1 MKALEFVAEVDE
13 QHRLHLELPNM
24 APGPVRVLILLP
36 EAPEEAPEAQRGSRG
51 RLDESYRARMARRA
65 DRLARRH
72 LYSGRRGTYRC
83 SEVKSR
89 RISPQC
95 SRPFC

>member
-36 EAPEEAPEAQRGSRG
+36 EAPEEAPEAQREAEAVWMRAIAHEWREELTDSREDIYTLEDG
-51 RLDESYRARMARRA
+51 EPIDAAR
-65 DRLARRH
+65 
-72 LYSGRRGTYRC
+72 
-83 SEVKSR
+83 
-89 RISPQC
+89 
-95 SRPFC
+95 